1 MTGDYDYDFLFL
13 FQDLLKALKGLVV
26 MSEQLE
32 MMSNSLF
39 NNQVPDLWAG
49 KVSMMGT
56 Y

>member
-1 MTGDYDYDFLFL
+1 
-13 FQDLLKALKGLVV
+13 

-49 KVSMMGT
+49 KVSMYDGDT
-56 Y
+56 LIL